1 MRMFTCALVHSGVS
15 GSGINSWEAQNR
27 NSAGNGGTG
36 GLVANVSQA
45 VNNTNIGANLI
56 ARRVF

>member
-1 MRMFTCALVHSGVS
+1 MFTCAFVHSGVS
-15 GSGINSWEAQNR
+15 GRGINSWDAQKR

-45 VNNTNIGANLI
+45 VNDISIGANLI